1 MRQASRTLSHLA
13 VALLVAGPA
22 LVGCGNLSEDDLFF
36 FAGLPRKAQ
45 LEMRPA
51 GEPSQVEE
59 GSTEEQALEVPC
71 ADGDL
76 RCHARDVA
84 RNLNGVSFFLLDIID
99 EVLKLPPTERER
111 NRRVWGPHYDA
122 RKNTTFRV
130 EMVRED
136 DGSSELGT
144 FRFCVH
150 AARQNVLPRQ
160 ATHVDCDTDLDE
172 ESGLAL
178 VLSGQFTPGDVEGAQ
193 ARSGVGSL
201 ALELSRVEPL
211 QGAGRRLLIDFDNDD
226 GRNEIHLTVN
236 GALLQGTNIERDAVT
251 YDFTREVD
259 GSGRLSFDAFA
270 DLATEQ
276 PGVENIVIDA
286 AWNAA
291 QAGRAEAAV
300 SRLSDLENPLFVAVQ
315 CWDAD
320 LNQVFFRA
328 NQDSTGDEGA
338 CAFSEL

>member
-1 MRQASRTLSHLA
+1 MRLPLRPLPLALA
-13 VALLVAGPA
+13 VLLAGPA

-51 GEPSQVEE
+51 GEPSSLE
-59 GSTEEQALEVPC
+59 GDGTEEQALELPC

-84 RNLNGVSFFLLDIID
+84 RGLNGVSFFLLDIID
-99 EVLKLPPTERER
+99 EVLKYPPTHRER
-111 NRRVWGPHYDA
+111 NRRVWGPIFDA

-136 DGSSELGT
+136 DATSELGS

-150 AARQNVLPRQ
+150 SATGNVPPRQ
-160 ATHVDCDTDLDE
+160 AGNVDCDVDSDE

-178 VLSGQFTPGDVEGAQ
+178 VLSGQFTPGDVEGAR

-211 QGAGRRLLIDFDNDD
+211 QGAGRRVLVDFDNDD
-226 GRNEIHLTVN
+226 GRNELHLSVN
-236 GALLQGTNIERDAVT
+236 GVLLQGTNIERDAVD
-251 YDFTREVD
+251 YDFTREAD
-259 GSGRLSFDAFA
+259 GSGTLRFDTFA

-276 PGVENIVIDA
+276 PGVENVVIDA
-286 AWNAA
+286 AWDAA

-300 SRLSDLENPLFVAVQ
+300 ARVSDLENPLFVAVQ
-315 CWDAD
+315 CWDAE
-320 LNQVFFRA
+320 LGTVFFRA
-328 NQDSTGDEGA
+328 NDTSTGDEDL
-338 CAFSEL
+338 CAFLSL